1 MRNVRQQKRKK
12 ETHQGD
18 GWNND
23 GDNRTTQRDLE
34 QFESVVERERERE
47 REITDGLQIDSRER
61 RHIVKLS

>member
-1 MRNVRQQKRKK
+1 MNPNTHMRNVRQQKRKK

-23 GDNRTTQRDLE
+23 GDNRTTQHDLE
-34 QFESVVERERERE
+34 QFESVVERER
-47 REITDGLQIDSRER
+47 